1 MGKTLVLALFVIS
14 ISQAFADQGSF
25 TNSGGG
31 TSSTPSINS
40 NVATPPGVLNMDCPG
55 ANPTV
60 CTGGSLTFLS
70 TDGSISITAAFTS
83 GSFVESCSG
92 GGKGGHVTCAYG
104 FTGYF
109 SGALSLNGVSQA
121 IKGVTYQAFG

>member
-60 CTGGSLTFLS
+60 CTGGALTFLS
-70 TDGSISITAAFTS
+70 TDGSMSISATFTA

-92 GGKGGHVTCAYG
+92 GGRGGHVTCGYS
-104 FTGYF
+104 FSGYF
-109 SGALSLNGVSQA
+109 SGVLTINGLTQQINGV
-121 IKGVTYQAFG
+121 